1 LARPR
6 DARLKRKD
14 ERRVFFLTLVIDH
27 RIVVAANA
35 PTRGPAMRIRI
46 FILLLVSLLIVPQ
59 GWARR
64 ADEMET
70 RTGRIV
76 VSYPFPPGGEFSKL
90 VLPISK
96 RYGLPV
102 PVKTFDELRAI
113 ELDQRGEIKPTKR
126 TPEQDAPEPAASQP
140 AKEEARYGIYVPDK
154 YDPHGAPFGLMVW
167 ISPGEGVGFQPS
179 WREVLDKHQMIFIA
193 PHDVPNQS
201 HVVWRVFMATE
212 SVRQSK
218 RHFNIDPDRVYVS
231 GFSGGGRVSSHTAM
245 FFPDVFGGCFAM
257 CGSNFYRDVPAGG
270 NKVWPGFWRNPE
282 MNLVKLARTRSRFVL
297 LTGAL
302 DFNRESTQAAS
313 EAMQKD
319 KFAHVTYLEVPG
331 ADHNVGHVDGEW
343 FEKGVAALDA
353 PVFEEAEA
361 TYQNG
366 INQERQ
372 KKLGEALLAYES
384 AARHGKDQAWVK
396 DAAERGAALR
406 KKYDAQLTAIRKQID
421 ERKFDEAAPALRQF
435 KSDFSP
441 VSSDPAAELLEK
453 MRLARGGTKSG
464 TTKPSAT
471 VPPGAS

>member
-1 LARPR
+1 MRTRIIIVLLVALLIASHHALARGV
-6 DARLKRKD
+6 D
-14 ERRVFFLTLVIDH
+14 EL
-27 RIVVAANA
+27 
-35 PTRGPAMRIRI
+35 
-46 FILLLVSLLIVPQ
+46 
-59 GWARR
+59 
-64 ADEMET
+64 ET

-76 VSYPFPPGGEFSKL
+76 VSYPFPPASEFSKL
-90 VLPISK
+90 VLPITK

-102 PVKTFDELRAI
+102 PVKTFDALREL
-113 ELDQRGEIKPTKR
+113 ELDERGEIKPTKR
-126 TPEQDAPEPAASQP
+126 TPEPSPAEAPASQP
-140 AKEEARYGIYVPDK
+140 AKDEARYSIYVPAE
-154 YDPHGAPFGLMVW
+154 YDPHGPPFGLMVW

-212 SVRQSK
+212 SVRQAK

-245 FFPDVFGGCFAM
+245 FFPDLFGGCFAM

-282 MNLVKLARTRSRFVL
+282 ANLVKLARTRSRFVL
-297 LTGAL
+297 LTGDK

-319 KFAHVTYLEVPG
+319 KFAHVTYLQIPG
-331 ADHNVGHVDGEW
+331 GDHHINHVDAEW
-343 FEKGVAALDA
+343 FEKGVAALDG
-353 PVFEEAEA
+353 PVYDEAEA
-361 TYQNG
+361 TYQGG
-366 INQERQ
+366 INLETQ
-372 KKLGEALLAYES
+372 KKFGEAMLAFES

-396 DAAERGAALR
+396 DATTRGAALR
-406 KKYDAQLTAIRKQID
+406 KKYDAQLATIRKQID
-421 ERKFDEAAPALRQF
+421 DRKFDEAGPALRQF
-435 KSDFSP
+435 KTDFAP

-453 MRLARGGTKSG
+453 MRVARGGPKSA